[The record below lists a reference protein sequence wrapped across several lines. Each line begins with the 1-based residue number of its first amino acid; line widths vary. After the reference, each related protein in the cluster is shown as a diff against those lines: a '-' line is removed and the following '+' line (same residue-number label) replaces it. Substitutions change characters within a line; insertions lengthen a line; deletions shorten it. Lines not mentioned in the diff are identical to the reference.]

1 MSSKDSPQ
9 KGLLF
14 VGGADVR
21 RALPM
26 SDCIEAVDR
35 AMRALSNG
43 NADVPLRTVM
53 QLPGGR
59 NFFGV
64 MPGYLQDPRGLGAK
78 IITIFPDNAKLGLAS
93 HVGLVLLFDT
103 QTGFPLAVMDAA
115 EITAIRTA
123 AASAVATR
131 ALARRD
137 ASHLAILGTGEQAA
151 THLESIAKVRSLR
164 TVRLWGRSIEKTAR
178 FAAEHGPRLS
188 LTIEV
193 SKTAEEA
200 VKGADIICT
209 VTASPEPVLNGV
221 WLARGAHVNLVGSSR
236 LNSREADDDVVAG
249 SRFFVDSR
257 TSARAEAG
265 ELKHAIDA
273 GLVSDSHILG
283 EIGEVL
289 SGKVVGRTGNHD
301 ITVYK
306 SLGVAAQDLAAAHV
320 IYDRAMHGGIGTV
333 VPFQ

>member
-1 MSSKDSPQ
+1 MSSDDTHRQ
-9 KGLLF
+9 GLLI

-35 AMRALSNG
+35 AMRAFSNG
-43 NADVPLRTVM
+43 GADVPLRTIM

-64 MPGYLQDPRGLGAK
+64 MPGYLDDPRGLGAK
-78 IITIFPDNAKLGLAS
+78 ILTVYPDNTKHGLPS
-93 HVGLVLLFDT
+93 HIGLVVLFDT
-103 QTGFPLAVMDAA
+103 ETGMPLAVMDAA

-131 ALARRD
+131 VLARKD
-137 ASHLAILGTGEQAA
+137 ASHLAILGTGEQAV
-151 THLESIAKVRSLR
+151 THLEAISKVRTLR
-164 TVRLWGRSIEKTAR
+164 TIRVWGRSTGKAER
-178 FAAEHGPRLS
+178 FAQEESSRLS
-188 LTIEV
+188 LKIEA
-193 SKTAEEA
+193 SRTAEEA

-209 VTASPEPVLNGV
+209 VTASREPVLNGA
-221 WLARGAHVNLVGSSR
+221 WLERGAHVNLVGASR
-236 LNSREADDDVVAG
+236 LFAREADDDVVAG

-265 ELKHAIDA
+265 ELKHAIEA
-273 GLVSDSHILG
+273 GRVSESHVLG
-283 EIGEVL
+283 EVGEVL
-289 SGKVVGRTGNHD
+289 SGRVDGRTGNHD

-320 IYDRAMHGGIGTV
+320 IYERAAGDVIGTR
-333 VPFQ
+333 VPF

>member
-1 MSSKDSPQ
+1 MSFKDLPQ
-9 KGLLF
+9 RGLLI

-35 AMRALSNG
+35 AMRAFSDG
-43 NADVPLRTVM
+43 GAEVPLRTIM
-53 QLPGGR
+53 QLPGTR

-64 MPGYLQDPRGLGAK
+64 MPGYLADPQGLGAK
-78 IITIFPDNAKLGLAS
+78 ILTVYPDNTQRGLPS
-93 HVGLVLLFDT
+93 HVGIVVLFDT
-103 QTGFPLAVMDAA
+103 EIGIPLAVMDAA

-131 ALARRD
+131 ALARTD

-151 THLESIAKVRSLR
+151 THLEAMSKVRALR
-164 TVRLWGRSIEKTAR
+164 TVRIWGRSIEKAER
-178 FAAEHGPRLS
+178 FAEQEGSRLS
-188 LTIEV
+188 LRVEV
-193 SKTAEEA
+193 SRTAEEA
-200 VKGADIICT
+200 VKGADIVCT
-209 VTASPEPVLNGV
+209 VTASRDPVLNGA

-236 LNSREADDDVVAG
+236 LVAREADDEVVTN

-273 GLVSDSHILG
+273 GLVSESHILG

-289 SGKVVGRTGNHD
+289 SGSVSGRTGNND

-320 IYDRAMHGGIGTV
+320 IYERAVRDGLGTRA
-333 VPFQ
+333 PF